1 MITVFGSINA
11 DISVAAARLPAPG
24 ETVLGGAAL
33 LSPGGKGANQAHAAR
48 RFGADVRLFGAV
60 GGDAFAAGAL
70 QSLVDAGVD
79 IAGVASLAGQ
89 ATGLALIVLDAQ
101 GENSIVVAPGANLAA
116 SAAQVPDQVLQD
128 SGALLLQ
135 LETEAG
141 ETMAL
146 ARRARGLGCRVIL
159 NASPLD
165 QGGLLDMHAID
176 TLIVNQDELRQLA
189 QRAGVYGA
197 GPADLAVALARRYAN
212 EVLVTLGAQGA
223 LLAHA
228 DGGLLTVPA
237 LPVQAV
243 DTTGAGDT
251 FAGVFAAAI
260 ADGADRLRAMEWA
273 AAAAALACGRRGAQ
287 LAQPAREEI
296 EQLLASRGAAGHQA

>member
-48 RFGADVRLFGAV
+48 RFGAGVRMFGAV
-60 GGDAFAAGAL
+60 GSDAFAPGAL
-70 QSLVDAGVD
+70 QSLADAGVD
-79 IAGVASLAGQ
+79 ITGVAALAGQ

-116 SAAQVPDQVLQD
+116 RAADLPDQVLRD

-135 LETEAG
+135 LETDAG

-165 QGGLLDMHAID
+165 QADLLDMHAID
-176 TLIVNQDELRQLA
+176 TLIVNRDELQQLA
-189 QRAGVYGA
+189 QRAGVYSST
-197 GPADLAVALARRYAN
+197 ADALALALARRYAN

-223 LLAHA
+223 LLAGA
-228 DGGLLTVPA
+228 DGSMLTVPA
-237 LPVQAV
+237 FPVQAA

-260 ADGADRLRAMEWA
+260 AEGAGRQRAMEYGG
-273 AAAAALACGRRGAQ
+273 AAAALACSRRGAQ
-287 LAQPAREEI
+287 VAQPLRTEI
-296 EQLLASRGAAGHQA
+296 EQLLASRRTAQGQT